1 MVSNQGSWTL
11 RLTSK
16 NTPKLLD
23 WKTLVRSSTGFS
35 TWGNSEI
42 VPYEGTGNQLSRNA

>member
-35 TWGNSEI
+35 TASVKLG
-42 VPYEGTGNQLSRNA
+42 PLTMFGARPL